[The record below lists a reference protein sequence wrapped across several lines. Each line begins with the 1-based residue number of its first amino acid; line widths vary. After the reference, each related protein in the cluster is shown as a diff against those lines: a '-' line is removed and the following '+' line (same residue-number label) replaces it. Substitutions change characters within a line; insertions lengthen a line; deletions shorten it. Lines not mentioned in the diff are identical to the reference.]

1 MKGYATAY
9 NIYDIPSHFVI
20 YTTISYYVV
29 LYHTITSHYIIKM
42 SAHIRTHDIISNLLD
57 FNIIKYMQNGASLVV
72 QMEIQMHFSKLSFIK
87 T

>member
-29 LYHTITSHYIIKM
+29 LYHTITSHYTSEM
-42 SAHIRTHDIISNLLD
+42 SAHIRTHNVIFNLMDFDLIEYMHNDIIEYMCITSCTDGDGDSNALL
-57 FNIIKYMQNGASLVV
+57 
-72 QMEIQMHFSKLSFIK
+72 
-87 T
+87 